1 MHKLV
6 TWLQLV
12 FVPWLGAPGVFVVAF
27 LDSSFLSLPEV
38 NDLIVVMAAVSHP
51 ETVWLLVLMT
61 TLGSLAGCTVLWWLG
76 RRGGEALLNRRFGAE
91 RVDGMRS
98 AFKRWNL
105 LALAIPAVAPP
116 PMPFKA
122 FVLAAGVFGLP
133 FRRFALTVAGARGLR
148 YVVCAAL
155 GLLYGQAA
163 IEMLKRADQWFLDR
177 AWALGVATSGTAAA
191 LAVFLWLRRHREEA
205 KAAADGASLV

>member
-1 MHKLV
+1 VHKFV
-6 TWLQLV
+6 TWLQVV

-51 ETVWLLVLMT
+51 ETVWLPIVMT

-76 RRGGEALLNRRFGAE
+76 RRGGEGLLTRRFGAE
-91 RVDGMRS
+91 RVASMRG
-98 AFKRWNL
+98 AFDRWNL
-105 LALAIPAVAPP
+105 LALAIPAVSPP

-122 FVLAAGVFGLP
+122 FVIAAGVFGLP

-155 GLLYGQAA
+155 GFLYGQKA
-163 IEMLKRADQWFLDR
+163 IEMLRSADRWFVER
-177 AWALGVATSGTAAA
+177 TWALGLAAGAT
-191 LAVFLWLRRHREEA
+191 LAVCLLLWLRRHREGA

>member
-1 MHKLV
+1 VHKFV

-12 FVPWLGAPGVFVVAF
+12 FVPWVGLPGVFAVAF

-51 ETVWLLVLMT
+51 ESVWLAIVTT

-76 RRGGEALLNRRFGAE
+76 RRGGEGLLVRRFGTD
-91 RVDGMRS
+91 RVNGMRR
-98 AFKRWNL
+98 AFARWNL
-105 LALAIPAVAPP
+105 LALAIPAVSPP

-122 FVLAAGVFGLP
+122 FVIAAGVFGLP

-148 YVVCAAL
+148 YVACATLGFLYGQRALEMLRIADQWLVERTWAL
-155 GLLYGQAA
+155 GLAA
-163 IEMLKRADQWFLDR
+163 
-177 AWALGVATSGTAAA
+177 GAA
-191 LAVFLWLRRHREEA
+191 LALLLVLWLRRHRA
-205 KAAADGASLV
+205 GPRSAADEASLV